1 MPAFEHL
8 FLLWHTVTCRSTA
21 ALPKGIGDRVGTE
34 TDMPIYEY
42 VCQDCDHQFDRLW
55 PTVASA
61 QDQQPV
67 CPGCASTA
75 TQRTVSQVAVLGKLG
90 GLTPQEQS
98 AASAET
104 ARTASYTPKEQILR
118 CRRLLLG

>member
-1 MPAFEHL
+1 
-8 FLLWHTVTCRSTA
+8 
-21 ALPKGIGDRVGTE
+21 
-34 TDMPIYEY
+34 MPIYEY

-55 PTVASA
+55 PSVASA

-104 ARTASYTPKEQILR
+104 AKSASYTPKEQIQTYQANR
-118 CRRLLLG
+118 QRKREQGK